1 MILKK
6 AILNLVSHRE
16 PLGKMSQKTGVAPFA
31 AWVKTN
37 SRKWR
42 KVSIALFIGR
52 KHWQEANLKLY
63 DESRCAGI
71 P

>member
-1 MILKK
+1 MF
-6 AILNLVSHRE
+6 
-16 PLGKMSQKTGVAPFA
+16 QKTGVAPFA

-42 KVSIALFIGR
+42 KVPIALFIGR